1 MEVRKDSTPLLYEMS
16 STTSATKRQRISR
29 SGLEN
34 LPDDTLLNIATYL
47 SHTTRALLSTAL
59 TAPSS
64 SYDLGGHNEND
75 KELMARDIEQIVR
88 NHGWQPSGSES
99 LNDILSSAIAAG
111 QLTKI
116 NKTPQLR
123 GGTLSK
129 ASKIVLMNPY
139 YKESSFGFRYEEA
152 SDGSLLANGGKKVN
166 CIRYRRPYEEL
177 WNELNFLDL
186 DESLRMKLTDGDIA
200 GVLTCLDAVNRLKT
214 LRLSGCIKIRGDGLV
229 PLCGSLV
236 LNNVDLSIVPIE
248 KGSTPMLSI
257 DAVLPILESIVE
269 MNQNSL
275 HNVHIPKVWLDSYN
289 EKLHNFY
296 FEKQLLPNVHLG
308 RGTELL
314 SLDEKRRRYLLEY
327 PNAGKSMYRKKME
340 CCECLRRSN
349 YTYGELN
356 ITCESDIP
364 IEVCPG
370 CGAKYCTA
378 KPNTSSCSDCAEHE
392 YSDCSEDEIKT
403 CDICE
408 KKRCPM
414 CTVEIFRC
422 NCCDKYI
429 CDGECGHKLECAGDC
444 EESWEVSNCKD
455 CAAND
460 TNACT
465 KQCRE
470 CNEAYCDLCE
480 PEMTHL
486 GDVVCQSCRG

>member
-1 MEVRKDSTPLLYEMS
+1 MS
-16 STTSATKRQRISR
+16 SATSATKRQRISR

-116 NKTPQLR
+116 NKTPQLC

-139 YKESSFGFRYEEA
+139 YKEHKYSGGDVYRY
-152 SDGSLLANGGKKVN
+152 K
-166 CIRYRRPYEEL
+166 YEEL

-186 DESLRMKLTDGDIA
+186 DESLRLKLTDGDVA

-214 LRLSGCIKIRGDGLV
+214 LMLPGCIKIRGDGLV
-229 PLCGSLV
+229 PLCGSVV

-257 DAVLPILESIVE
+257 DAVLPILESIVA

-314 SLDEKRRRYLLEY
+314 SLDEKRRRYLLEC
-327 PNAGKSMYRKKME
+327 PDAGKSMYRKKME
-340 CCECLRRSN
+340 CRECLTHFS
-349 YTYGELN
+349 YTYGGLN

-370 CGAKYCTA
+370 CGAKYCKA
-378 KPNTSSCSDCAEHE
+378 KPNTSFYSDCAGHD
-392 YSDCSEDEIKT
+392 YSDCAEDEIKT

-408 KKRCPM
+408 KKKCSA
-414 CTVEIFRC
+414 CTVDIFHC
-422 NCCDKYI
+422 YCCDKDI
-429 CDGECGHKLECAGDC
+429 CDGGCGHKLECAGDC
-444 EESWEVSNCKD
+444 EESWEVANCTD
-455 CAAND
+455 CAANEA
-460 TNACT
+460 NACT

-470 CNEAYCDLCE
+470 CNEAYCNDCE